1 LAPVIF
7 AKYDIWLIN
16 GLWLHIW
23 NGYHFRLSALRQT
36 DNPLMAQYQ
45 KMRSYNLHK
54 CDRGRYGLG
63 KKSKDS
69 LKQAEPS

>member
-1 LAPVIF
+1 
-7 AKYDIWLIN
+7 
-16 GLWLHIW
+16 
-23 NGYHFRLSALRQT
+23 
-36 DNPLMAQYQ
+36 MAQYQ

-54 CDRGRYGLG
+54 CDRGRYELG